1 MENFIKK
8 RLLNEACLIE
18 KILNGTTLMMEI
30 VLKCLMEKTIK
41 ERIVIKEGLMDE
53 YDFRGHVCLMI
64 YQK

>member
-8 RLLNEACLIE
+8 LLLNEACLIE

-41 ERIVIKEGLMDE
+41 ERIVIKEGLTV
-53 YDFRGHVCLMI
+53 RA
-64 YQK
+64 